1 VVLPLIIVV
10 LLDLRYGVKL
20 FCEEVVVLFG
30 NLKGINEEENVVELK
45 VELGIEL
52 LRLGSL
58 KGIRELMV
66 KVELIVG
73 LVELAMVEVI
83 FVLDRDGVTVEDIT

>member
-1 VVLPLIIVV
+1 M
-10 LLDLRYGVKL
+10 
-20 FCEEVVVLFG
+20 LFG
-30 NLKGINEEENVVELK
+30 NLKGIKEEENVVELK

-83 FVLDRDGVTVEDIT
+83 NVLDRDGVTVEDITYGLLDTCIVPDGLVL

>member
-1 VVLPLIIVV
+1 M
-10 LLDLRYGVKL
+10 
-20 FCEEVVVLFG
+20 LFG

-73 LVELAMVEVI
+73 LVELTMVEVI

>member
-1 VVLPLIIVV
+1 M
-10 LLDLRYGVKL
+10 
-20 FCEEVVVLFG
+20 LFG

-52 LRLGSL
+52 LRLSSL

-83 FVLDRDGVTVEDIT
+83 FGLDRDGVTVEDIT

>member
-1 VVLPLIIVV
+1 M
-10 LLDLRYGVKL
+10 
-20 FCEEVVVLFG
+20 LFG

-73 LVELAMVEVI
+73 LISGNSHVTRGPGTV
-83 FVLDRDGVTVEDIT
+83 VLVPKHVKNDSMKYM

>member
-1 VVLPLIIVV
+1 M
-10 LLDLRYGVKL
+10 
-20 FCEEVVVLFG
+20 LFG

-83 FVLDRDGVTVEDIT
+83 FVLDRDGVTVEDITYGLLDACIVPDGLLAPQVL

>member
-1 VVLPLIIVV
+1 M
-10 LLDLRYGVKL
+10 
-20 FCEEVVVLFG
+20 VLFG

-45 VELGIEL
+45 VVLGIEV

>member
-1 VVLPLIIVV
+1 M
-10 LLDLRYGVKL
+10 
-20 FCEEVVVLFG
+20 LFG

-83 FVLDRDGVTVEDIT
+83 ILLDRDGVTVEDIAYGLLDTCIVPDGLVR

>member
-1 VVLPLIIVV
+1 M
-10 LLDLRYGVKL
+10 
-20 FCEEVVVLFG
+20 LFG

-73 LVELAMVEVI
+73 LVELAVEVI
-83 FVLDRDGVTVEDIT
+83 IVLDRDGVTVEDIAYGLLDTCIVPDGLVL